1 MRSCGVLLGLMNDPA
16 RPLGEELARI
26 AGLGFELVD
35 LTLEPQGA
43 WPVDAAEVRR
53 QLDAHGLRA
62 VGHTA
67 PFLPF
72 ASAFPELERT
82 GRELFVRACETF
94 AEIGVTLVNLHP
106 AMRGLRGRN
115 PVERNAEAVAE
126 VAARAAELGLTV
138 MVENMGGAFGT
149 PEELGPL
156 VEAAPN
162 VRFHLDVGHA
172 NVRPY
177 GQPPRLPLLLEAFGD
192 RIAHVHVHD
201 NKGRYDEH
209 LPLGVGSVDW
219 SAAARALRATGYDG
233 TVTLEVFAKEP
244 AYTEASRRLWLDW
257 WGAAGASAGVTGDS
271 PPDTADP
278 EMANS

>member
-1 MRSCGVLLGLMNDPA
+1 MRSCRVLLGLMNDPA
-16 RPLGEELARI
+16 RPVAEELERI

-53 QLDAHGLRA
+53 LLDAHGLQA

-67 PFLPF
+67 PFLPL
-72 ASAFPELERT
+72 ASAYPELERAARDLYVQT
-82 GRELFVRACETF
+82 CEVF
-94 AEIGVTLVNLHP
+94 AELGIFLVNLHP
-106 AMRGLRGRN
+106 TTRALRGRDAI
-115 PVERNAEAVAE
+115 ERNADAVAE
-126 VAARAAELGLTV
+126 VAGRVAGLGTEV

-156 VEAAPN
+156 LAAAPN

-172 NVRPY
+172 NIRPY
-177 GQPPRLPLLLEAFGD
+177 GQPNRLAALLEAFGD

-209 LPLGVGSVDW
+209 LPLGVGTVDFRG
-219 SAAARALRATGYDG
+219 AARLLRGIGWDG
-233 TVTLEVFAKEP
+233 TLTLEVFAKE
-244 AYTEASRRLWLDW
+244 AVYTNASRDLWLAGWD
-257 WGAAGASAGVTGDS
+257 AAVD
-271 PPDTADP
+271 
-278 EMANS
+278 E

>member
-1 MRSCGVLLGLMNDPA
+1 VLLGLMNDPA
-16 RPLGEELARI
+16 RPLEQELARI

-43 WPVDAAEVRR
+43 WPVESAAVRGW
-53 QLDAHGLRA
+53 LDAHGLAA

-72 ASAFPELERT
+72 ASAYPELERA
-82 GRELFVRACETF
+82 GREIFVRTCQVF

-106 AMRGLRGRN
+106 AMRGLRGKDA
-115 PVERNAEAVAE
+115 VERNAESVAE
-126 VAARAAELGLTV
+126 VAGRVAGLGVTV
-138 MVENMGGAFGT
+138 MVENMGGGFGT
-149 PEELGPL
+149 PEELAPL
-156 VEAAPN
+156 VDAAPN

-172 NVRPY
+172 NIRPY
-177 GQPPRLPLLLEAFGD
+177 GRPPRLPLLLDAFAG

-209 LPLGVGSVDW
+209 LPLGVGTVDW
-219 SAAARALRATGYDG
+219 PAAARALRDSGYDG

-244 AYTEASRRLWLDW
+244 ACTYASRDVWLAAWDA
-257 WGAAGASAGVTGDS
+257 AAGDDADR
-271 PPDTADP
+271 TAADAVD
-278 EMANS
+278 E

>member
-1 MRSCGVLLGLMNDPA
+1 MLIGLMNDPA
-16 RPLGEELARI
+16 RPLADELERI

-43 WPVDAAEVRR
+43 WPVDPAEVRAR
-53 QLDAHGLRA
+53 LDALGLQA

-72 ASAFPELERT
+72 ASAYPELERT
-82 GRELFVRACETF
+82 ARELFVRACEAF
-94 AEIGVTLVNLHP
+94 AEIGVRLVNLHP
-106 AMRGLRGRN
+106 AMRGLRGRDA
-115 PVERNAEAVAE
+115 VERNAEAVAE
-126 VAARAAELGLTV
+126 VAAAVEPLGLTV
-138 MVENMGGAFGT
+138 MVENMGGGFGT

-172 NVRPY
+172 NIRPY
-177 GQPPRLPLLLEAFGD
+177 GQPNRLPLLLEAFGD

-201 NKGRYDEH
+201 NKGRFDEH
-209 LPLGVGSVDW
+209 LPLGVGNVDW
-219 SAAARALRATGYDG
+219 PEAARALRATGYDG

-244 AYTEASRRLWLDW
+244 VYTHASRDLWV
-257 WGAAGASAGVTGDS
+257 AAWDAAQ
-271 PPDTADP
+271 
-278 EMANS
+278 

>member
-1 MRSCGVLLGLMNDPA
+1 VLLGLMNDPA
-16 RPLGEELARI
+16 RPLADELARI

-43 WPVDAAEVRR
+43 WPVDPAEVRR
-53 QLDAHGLRA
+53 ALDEHGLRA
-62 VGHTA
+62 IGHTA

-72 ASAFPELERT
+72 ASAFPELERA
-82 GRELFVRACETF
+82 GRDLFVRACEAF

-106 AMRGLRGRN
+106 AMRGLRGRDA
-115 PVERNAEAVAE
+115 VERNTEAVAE
-126 VAARAAELGLTV
+126 VAAPAGKLGLTL
-138 MVENMGGAFGT
+138 MVENMGGGFGT
-149 PEELGPL
+149 PEELAPL
-156 VEAAPN
+156 VDAAPN
-162 VRFHLDVGHA
+162 VRFHLDIGHA

-177 GQPPRLPLLLEAFGD
+177 GQPNRLAPLLEAFGD

-209 LPLGVGSVDW
+209 LPLGVGTVDW
-219 SAAARALRATGYDG
+219 VASARALRGIGYDG

-257 WGAAGASAGVTGDS
+257 WAAAASPAGRQG
-271 PPDTADP
+271 
-278 EMANS
+278 